1 MEAISDSND
10 AGVDDALCKTKWMN
24 ECMNERMKALPDI
37 NQYQRKLLCCIYGIR
52 YVRGLSI
59 YLHIYILYFIIILY
73 HIISFYCIVI
83 YVYYTLTLGSSNL
96 SEFFL
101 SPLAWFIF
109 VFLLTPKAIICL
121 FFLRAPSSQAKTTS
135 IGSAGKKSSISAVP
149 GFPGGLPN
157 TRPNSHFAWISVAAP
172 YIYIY
177 TRRDYAARL
186 HA

>member
-1 MEAISDSND
+1 
-10 AGVDDALCKTKWMN
+10 
-24 ECMNERMKALPDI
+24 MNERMKALPDI

-101 SPLAWFIF
+101 SPLA
-109 VFLLTPKAIICL
+109 
-121 FFLRAPSSQAKTTS
+121 
-135 IGSAGKKSSISAVP
+135 
-149 GFPGGLPN
+149 
-157 TRPNSHFAWISVAAP
+157 
-172 YIYIY
+172 
-177 TRRDYAARL
+177 
-186 HA
+186 